1 VEEIEFKESTP
12 LTMGVELELQLIS
25 PRDCDLTRA
34 ASDLLALTESAR
46 HPGEIKPEITESMI
60 EVSTTVHERHAP
72 LCEELQVI
80 RDVLVAAADRLNI
93 EVSGGGAHP
102 FQRWHERQI
111 YDRPRFNHV
120 ADLYGYLAKQF
131 TVFGQH
137 IHIGCANGDDAMY
150 LLHALGRYVPHFIAL
165 SASSPYYQGVDTAY
179 DCSRLNAVF
188 AFPLSG
194 RAPFKLSWSGF
205 TEYFHKMQAAGIV
218 ESMKDFYWDI
228 RPKPEYGTVE
238 IRVCDTPLTVN
249 RAAALAAYAQVLC
262 HKLLAERDDR
272 LEKLGEDVYLA
283 YQYNRFQACRFGFDG
298 VIIDPYTQQ
307 MSTLRDDILA
317 TIAESYRSA
326 CALHAT
332 QAINDLVYMARI
344 EGNDARWMRERYAES
359 ASLEDM
365 MWRQAQRFRAPPR
378 VSPKKGRAVRQERQ
392 LWPARP

>member
-1 VEEIEFKESTP
+1 MDDIEFKSSTP

-34 ASDLLALTESAR
+34 ASDLLVLVEEGK
-46 HPGEIKPEITESMI
+46 HPGEIKPEVTESMI
-60 EVSTTVHERHAP
+60 EVSSTVHQLHGP
-72 LCEELQVI
+72 LNEELQVI
-80 RDVLVAAADRLNI
+80 RDVLVAAAERLNI

-102 FQRWHERQI
+102 FQRWYDRQI
-111 YDRPRFNHV
+111 YDRPRFNRV

-150 LLHALGRYVPHFIAL
+150 LLHALSRYIPHFIAL

-194 RAPFKLSWSGF
+194 RAPFKLTWGGF
-205 TEYFHKMQAAGIV
+205 MDYFHKMQACGIV

-228 RPKPEYGTVE
+228 RPKPEFGTVE
-238 IRVCDTPLTVN
+238 IRVCDTPLTVT

-262 HKLLAERDDR
+262 HKLLADR
-272 LEKLGEDVYLA
+272 EAHEAQFDRLGEDIYLV

-298 VIIDPYTQQ
+298 NLIDPYTQR
-307 MSTLRDDILA
+307 MATLRDDILA
-317 TIAESYRSA
+317 TIAETYQSA
-326 CALHAT
+326 AAVQAT
-332 QAINDLVYMARI
+332 QAINDLVYMTRI
-344 EGNDARWMRERYAES
+344 EGNDARWMRERYADS
-359 ASLEDM
+359 SSLEDLV
-365 MWRQAQRFRAPPR
+365 WRQAQRFRAAPQAAR
-378 VSPKKGRAVRQERQ
+378 KKA
-392 LWPARP
+392 A